1 MNSLKQD
8 RSLVPFKSIV
18 SNEDL
23 IELKNDVYDL
33 IARTAIELGHKTDGK
48 TMAALSKI
56 FTKDLQTD
64 KRFKNLCTQDVD
76 TALHLGVRD
85 VEEKDHPFLNIR
97 WLYKWLYKHKKRIDD
112 ATYNVETCGA
122 EEEKELYYRKQK
134 LLK

>member
-112 ATYNVETCGA
+112 ATYNVETLNQK
-122 EEEKELYYRKQK
+122 KEDNIYYREQK